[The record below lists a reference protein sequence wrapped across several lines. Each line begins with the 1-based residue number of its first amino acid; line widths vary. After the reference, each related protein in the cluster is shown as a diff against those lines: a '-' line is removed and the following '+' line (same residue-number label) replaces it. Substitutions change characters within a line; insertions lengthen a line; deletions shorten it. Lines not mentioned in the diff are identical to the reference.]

1 MKKINII
8 FLGPPGAGKGTAAK
22 MLAGKY
28 SIPQISTGDIFREA
42 VKKETELGK
51 KVKTIM
57 EKGELVPDELTVSL
71 VRERLTQPDTEGGYI
86 LDGFPRTVKQ
96 ADELSKFQK
105 IVAVINF
112 NISEEEIIRRL
123 SGRRVCKN
131 CGAIYHITD
140 YPPKKEGICD
150 KCGGQLYQRD
160 DDKIEAIKKRLVVYK
175 EQTAPL
181 IDYYREK
188 GLLYD
193 INTSIDP
200 KEITPETSVKQ
211 IEEIFKKLEL
221 IETN

>member
-1 MKKINII
+1 MKTINII
-8 FLGPPGAGKGTAAK
+8 LLGPPGAGKGTAAK
-22 MLAGKY
+22 MIAKKY

-42 VKKETELGK
+42 VKKQTELGK
-51 KVKTIM
+51 RVKTIM
-57 EKGELVPDELTVSL
+57 EKGELVPDELTISL
-71 VRERLTQPDTEGGYI
+71 VKERLAQPDTERGYI

-96 ADELSKFQK
+96 ADELSKFQSIK
-105 IVAVINF
+105 AVINF

-150 KCGGQLYQRD
+150 KCGGELYQRD
-160 DDKIEAIKKRLVVYK
+160 DDKIEAIKKRLVVYN

-193 INTSIDP
+193 INMSTP
-200 KEITPETSVKQ
+200 PEKITPENSFMQ
-211 IEEIFKKLEL
+211 IEEIFKKLDL
-221 IETN
+221 V